1 MAARPFL
8 FSSLG
13 RRGGGGGGRED
24 SVRRVWGGGGRAAGD
39 LRDVGWGPPGGPGI
53 WFSGW

>member
-1 MAARPFL
+1 MV
-8 FSSLG
+8 
-13 RRGGGGGGRED
+13 EEKT
-24 SVRRVWGGGGRAAGD
+24 VRRVWGGGGRAARD